1 MLPDRLCSASSGQG
15 EQSRRRRGRLA
26 RARPDV
32 LTGFAIAAQF
42 LHHLTL
48 VRCYDSIPWTD
59 LQCGAHDR
67 GIFVY
72 AVIETGGK
80 QYRVTPGDVLLIEKL
95 PVDPGTEYNFDR
107 LLMVV
112 GDEGARVIG
121 TPYVDGARAVA
132 TVVDQERGEKILVFK
147 YKPKSN
153 YRRRQG
159 HRQYLTRV
167 RIDRIELPS

>member
-1 MLPDRLCSASSGQG
+1 MVAFIGLISRLERMIG
-15 EQSRRRRGRLA
+15 
-26 RARPDV
+26 
-32 LTGFAIAAQF
+32 GF
-42 LHHLTL
+42 L
-48 VRCYDSIPWTD
+48 
-59 LQCGAHDR
+59 
-67 GIFVY
+67 VY

-80 QYRVTPGDVLLIEKL
+80 QYRVAPGDELLIEKL
-95 PVDPGTEYNFDR
+95 PVEAGTEYNFDR

-112 GDEGARVIG
+112 GDEGSRSIG
-121 TPYVDGARAVA
+121 APYLDGARAVA
-132 TVVDQERGEKILVFK
+132 TIVNQERGTKILVFK

>member
-1 MLPDRLCSASSGQG
+1 M
-15 EQSRRRRGRLA
+15 
-26 RARPDV
+26 V
-32 LTGFAIAAQF
+32 N
-42 LHHLTL
+42 LTL
-48 VRCYDSIPWTD
+48 GLNYGSIPWTN

-80 QYRVTPGDVLLIEKL
+80 QYRVAPGDVLLIEKL
-95 PVDPGTEYNFDR
+95 PVEPGVEYDFDH

-112 GDEGARVIG
+112 GDEGTPVVG
-121 TPYVDGARAVA
+121 TPYVEGARAVA
-132 TVVDQERGEKILVFK
+132 TVVNQERGEKILVFK

-167 RIDRIELPS
+167 RIDHIELPS